1 MLFFFRKK
9 NKGRTD
15 LSGLY
20 CDMHSHLLPGIDD
33 GSPDMDTSMEL
44 IQGLVDLGY
53 KKIITTPHI
62 MWDMYKNTNEI
73 IEIKWEA
80 VTNELERR
88 KIHVEFYA
96 AAEYFVDDHFVDLLN
111 RNTPL
116 LTLKDNMVLVEFS
129 FVEAPLNFK
138 EILFD
143 MQIKGYQP
151 VIAHPERYTY
161 FGANKSW
168 YDQMKDVGCL
178 FQVNLLSLCG
188 FYGKAQMDL
197 AQYLIKQKYVN
208 LLGTDMHHA
217 RHLDIL
223 GTATLHGVEK
233 LLDSGMIRNS
243 QL

>member
-1 MLFFFRKK
+1 
-9 NKGRTD
+9 
-15 LSGLY
+15 
-20 CDMHSHLLPGIDD
+20 
-33 GSPDMDTSMEL
+33 
-44 IQGLVDLGY
+44 
-53 KKIITTPHI
+53 
-62 MWDMYKNTNEI
+62 
-73 IEIKWEA
+73 
-80 VTNELERR
+80 
-88 KIHVEFYA
+88 
-96 AAEYFVDDHFVDLLN
+96 
-111 RNTPL
+111 
-116 LTLKDNMVLVEFS
+116 
-129 FVEAPLNFK
+129 
-138 EILFD
+138 

-161 FGANKSW
+161 FGANKGW
-168 YDQMKDVGCL
+168 YDQMKDAGCL

-188 FYGKAQMDL
+188 FYGKVQMDL